1 MEYIAQAKDYWI
13 APQAVKITLNALGNP
28 HRTQATVASG
38 AVIMCYIKGVD
49 GLEYDNGHQY
59 RAWNISASPTYF
71 NTATKKYV
79 YAAIPRSSEVGVQA
93 VIVYPSE
100 LLDIYGCNE
109 DGDQVGSEHFYYIW
123 LQGVISESAYNRANR
138 YWQTD
143 IDYGVLAT
151 DEARDDQSYNTD
163 WYTFNAVTQTVT
175 FLKEIIMKAGSSFRN
190 LILGGHNL
198 TGVATGD
205 TPEDIDSDTLVVTP
219 NYIRNKFLH
228 KDRDDTTPYSLT
240 IEQELR
246 VGNRGIMNHL
256 QSTDYTGDGMLD
268 SGYKLWYEEGRAKL
282 VIDDLVARGKFT
294 VNELETRIW
303 TYAGG
308 NMVFSGAGSTIFF
321 VEYLDANEQPLGY
334 TYINQPWLLRG
345 RALLAASLSWSKRR
359 QIQRQLTD
367 DEKAQVVKF
376 RCYEFSDDGTMQTR
390 NWWHPNDIAMCQ
402 TLNKVRDKINA
413 DGSYSGSA
421 SNTVYKRRIAGIGSK
436 EIPMLNDGRVYDYVD
451 LWNIYDLAG
460 NSCKY
465 KGTDGQEHLITD
477 SVKGFLNMAPSGA
490 APSTDW
496 PAAGDVIVQMGN
508 PLDTDRQAAVTI
520 EVQGD
525 VHGFKVYD
533 TIADYSMANKLWVEI
548 GYDQTTGKAKANVY
562 GDFRFGCRESEE
574 AGGGSY
580 IKYNRTSGQL
590 DIRANVRFT
599 SPTTQQ
605 ETTLDNFA
613 SAVVGELGELQNQID
628 GEIDT
633 WFYNGEPGPTVL
645 PESEWVAADTQAGNN
660 NERLKHLGDLYYDN
674 SSGYA
679 YRYSNSGTE
688 QSPVFYWNPISDSAV
703 IKALEDAAKAQDT
716 ADHKRRVFTAQP
728 APPYDAGDL
737 WVNVTYPANYTGET
751 DESQHKYKNEILK
764 CITSKPLDTDTF
776 SINDWSL
783 SNGYT
788 SKLNNF
794 VTNTYAPFAQS
805 IQTQVDKKAETYRQ
819 ATNPASSWA
828 EADKPSHVGDIWM
841 DISAN
846 GGKKTYIYQN
856 TAAAGQT
863 PVYDWVAQ
871 EVPDEV
877 FDEID
882 GKTAIYVGWNDW
894 VVYNVSQLND
904 KDLFIPAADVTPT
917 GSSVTYYANKVYRWD
932 ATNSTWN
939 EVAYTDDTYAH
950 GFDYLKAAMKGDTQI
965 QGGLLLSNTIVLR
978 NLNGTTPTDVMAGM
992 NGILNTDLTDPKKSI
1007 AAWYGG
1013 DMVDLEDLTHY
1024 WTASQIAAWEAM
1036 TPSQKAASVLVA
1048 KSLDRFDGSG
1058 YRASGNISWN
1068 AAGDLTIKGQV
1079 VTATTKIDTP
1089 AIFLNGTDITA
1100 TLNAILGMFELDT
1113 TTEPGTTL
1121 IKANYSLYSVGD
1133 VSALGNSSGGGGGGG
1148 GGGASVL
1155 YELNDVLANAGGTSV
1170 LDAQAGYVLT
1180 CVENGGSLKWKAAP
1194 TAPTYVLPQAT
1205 SGALGGIKIGYTDA
1219 TVGTRNYAVA
1229 LDNDGKAYVN
1239 VPWTDTTYTLAGLM
1253 GSTAKGGTT
1262 QPIYWNGTEFKNTT
1276 YTLAKS
1282 VPANAVFTDHYDWS
1296 DITNKPSTFTP
1307 SAHTHDYIVPK
1318 STITYG
1324 ANYLQYDDVYATEAS
1339 NPANAIGNPTADWYH
1354 HIVMNHANSG
1364 GYFVDMTICFH
1375 SDKFY
1380 YRRIANGVASD
1391 WVRVL
1396 DSSNSSVSKSGSTL
1410 TVKINGSSESITD
1423 TNTWRPLGTG
1433 ASDACAGNDSRL
1445 SDSRPASDVYTWA
1458 KQSTKPSYDLDEV
1471 SDGTTRKLSNYLLLS
1486 GGTMTG
1492 LLKITTNSRTLT
1504 LGAQNSGAI
1513 HIYNDNNSTTF
1524 FNGGVSSNSNG
1535 SYDLGTTSYYWN
1547 CVYTNRIVAK
1557 TTTDASASAAN
1568 NVALITGNPTGQH
1581 LEFDGN
1587 EIMSKGSGTT
1597 TSTLYLNAE
1606 GGTVSI
1612 NESGGNCGIGNSSPS
1627 YKLHVS
1633 GDIYATGDVT
1643 AASDRRKKAFVEDIM
1658 LTLEQIANAP
1668 AVKFRWNDNRDNLV
1682 HIGTYAQYWQ
1692 KVLPESVRDNDDNLG
1707 LGYGST
1713 ALVAVV
1719 NLAKYV
1725 LDLYHEVQEMKYNNY
1740 KSA

>member
-1 MEYIAQAKDYWI
+1 
-13 APQAVKITLNALGNP
+13 
-28 HRTQATVASG
+28 
-38 AVIMCYIKGVD
+38 
-49 GLEYDNGHQY
+49 
-59 RAWNISASPTYF
+59 
-71 NTATKKYV
+71 
-79 YAAIPRSSEVGVQA
+79 
-93 VIVYPSE
+93 
-100 LLDIYGCNE
+100 
-109 DGDQVGSEHFYYIW
+109 
-123 LQGVISESAYNRANR
+123 
-138 YWQTD
+138 
-143 IDYGVLAT
+143 
-151 DEARDDQSYNTD
+151 
-163 WYTFNAVTQTVT
+163 
-175 FLKEIIMKAGSSFRN
+175 
-190 LILGGHNL
+190 
-198 TGVATGD
+198 
-205 TPEDIDSDTLVVTP
+205 
-219 NYIRNKFLH
+219 
-228 KDRDDTTPYSLT
+228 
-240 IEQELR
+240 
-246 VGNRGIMNHL
+246 
-256 QSTDYTGDGMLD
+256 
-268 SGYKLWYEEGRAKL
+268 
-282 VIDDLVARGKFT
+282 
-294 VNELETRIW
+294 
-303 TYAGG
+303 
-308 NMVFSGAGSTIFF
+308 
-321 VEYLDANEQPLGY
+321 
-334 TYINQPWLLRG
+334 
-345 RALLAASLSWSKRR
+345 
-359 QIQRQLTD
+359 
-367 DEKAQVVKF
+367 
-376 RCYEFSDDGTMQTR
+376 
-390 NWWHPNDIAMCQ
+390 
-402 TLNKVRDKINA
+402 
-413 DGSYSGSA
+413 
-421 SNTVYKRRIAGIGSK
+421 
-436 EIPMLNDGRVYDYVD
+436 MLNDGRIYDYVD
-451 LWNIYDLAG
+451 MWNIYDVYG
-460 NSCKY
+460 QTYINSQ
-465 KGTDGQEHLITD
+465 GQTVTITD
-477 SVKGFLNMAPSGA
+477 SVKGFQNMAPSGA
-490 APSTDW
+490 TPSTDW

-533 TIADYSMANKLWVEI
+533 TISDYSMENKLWVEI
-548 GYDQTTGKAKANVY
+548 GYDQTTSKAKANVY
-562 GDFRFGCRESEE
+562 GDFRFGCRENEE
-574 AGGGSY
+574 AQGGSY
-580 IKYNRTSGQL
+580 IKYNRTTKQL

-613 SAVVGELGELQNQID
+613 TAVVGELGELQNQID
-628 GEIDT
+628 GGIDT

-728 APPYDAGDL
+728 TPPYDAGDL
-737 WVNVTYPANYTGET
+737 WVNVTYPTNYTGET

-794 VTNTYAPFAQS
+794 VTNTYAPFAQN

-894 VVYNVSQLND
+894 VVDNVSQLND

-978 NLNGTTPTDVMAGM
+978 NLNGTTPTDTMAGM

-1024 WTASQIAAWEAM
+1024 WTAQQIAAWEAL
-1036 TPSQKAASVLVA
+1036 TPEQKAASVLVA

-1113 TTEPGTTL
+1113 TTISGTTL
-1121 IKANYSLYSVGD
+1121 IKAKYSLYSVGD
-1133 VSALGNSSGGGGGGG
+1133 ISAMGQSSGGGGG

-1229 LDNDGKAYVN
+1229 LDNNGKAYVN
-1239 VPWTDTTYTLAGLM
+1239 VPWEDHTYTLAGLM
-1253 GSTAKGGTT
+1253 GSSVIGGTT
-1262 QPIYWNGTEFKNTT
+1262 QPIYWNGSAFANIS
-1276 YTLAKS
+1276 YTLGKS
-1282 VPANAVFTDHYDWS
+1282 VPSDAVFTDTTYSAGYGITLSSTTFTLGHRWTAVTKGQKWSRIMQGVTQTSVEGCNGILTLRCTRGNVVCNATFLVTSSHSSFGQIVPLSSNNYTPIRLRILVNSTGDFYIEINDTAQSIASGTTQNWHCTFVPLS
-1296 DITNKPSTFTP
+1296 DISVTAYTAFTDGSSVPSGYTAQNDFTTTVGDAALAIKSISRSGTTFTATRQNGSTFTF
-1307 SAHTHDYIVPK
+1307 D
-1318 STITYG
+1318 
-1324 ANYLQYDDVYATEAS
+1324 QQ
-1339 NPANAIGNPTADWYH
+1339 
-1354 HIVMNHANSG
+1354 
-1364 GYFVDMTICFH
+1364 
-1375 SDKFY
+1375 
-1380 YRRIANGVASD
+1380 
-1391 WVRVL
+1391 
-1396 DSSNSSVSKSGSTL
+1396 
-1410 TVKINGSSESITD
+1410 D

-1445 SDSRPASDVYTWA
+1445 SDSRPASDVYSWA
-1458 KQSTKPSYDLDEV
+1458 KQSTKPSYNLDEV
-1471 SDGTTRKLSNYLLLS
+1471 SDGSTRKLSNYLPLS
-1486 GGTMTG
+1486 GDTMTG
-1492 LLKITTNSRTLT
+1492 VLT
-1504 LGAQNSGAI
+1504 LKGSQYAGYMTGSSKSYAMNA
-1513 HIYNDNNSTTF
+1513 NNSDIVGVNALIMADKSDGWTESIGFPRDDSGNAGHYDTF
-1524 FNGGVSSNSNG
+1524 RAGNGTFYFGFNGYYDSSNVEHAASELITMTGSAIKLVRTDANNAEVVVKNSNRSLSLFTG
-1535 SYDLGTTSYYWN
+1535 ATNIGLYYNTGDKWILGTNGTDTWLNTGKVGIGTSSPVSQLDVRGGSGIWSGYFQGGSN
-1547 CVYTNRIVAK
+1547 CGVYLAYADGNGMFVNSKST
-1557 TTTDASASAAN
+1557 SASTYLFFCGYGATQLGTAAN
-1568 NVALITGNPTGQH
+1568 TAFRVNC
-1581 LEFDGN
+1581 DGKVGVGVN
-1587 EIMSKGSGTT
+1587 
-1597 TSTLYLNAE
+1597 
-1606 GGTVSI
+1606 
-1612 NESGGNCGIGNSSPS
+1612 PS
-1627 YKLHVS
+1627 YKFHVS

-1643 AASDRRKKAFVEDIM
+1643 AASDERQKCDIEQID
-1658 LTLEQIANAP
+1658 LSVEQIANAP
-1668 AVKFRWNDNRDNLV
+1668 AVKFSWKDGRDNLR
-1682 HIGTYAQYWQ
+1682 HAGSFAQYWQ
-1692 KVLPESVRDNDDNLG
+1692 KVLPESVTDKNDILG
-1707 LGYGST
+1707 LNYGAA
-1713 ALVAVV
+1713 ALVSVV
-1719 NLAKYV
+1719 KVAEKV
-1725 LDLYHEVQEMKYNNY
+1725 LTHEEEIEQLRKRISELEHEVEQL

>member
-100 LLDIYGCNE
+100 MLDIYGCNE
-109 DGDQVGSEHFYYIW
+109 AGDQVGSEHFYYIW
-123 LQGVISESAYNRANR
+123 LQGVISESAYNRADR
-138 YWQTD
+138 YWLTD
-143 IDYGVLAT
+143 IDYGILAT

-163 WYTFNAVTQTVT
+163 WYSYNTLSQVVT
-175 FLKEIIMKAGSSFRN
+175 FLKEITMKAGSSFRN

-198 TGVATGD
+198 TGVATGV

-359 QIQRQLTD
+359 QIQCQLTD
-367 DEKAQVVKF
+367 TERAAVVKF

-390 NWWHPNDIAMCQ
+390 NWWHTNDIAMCQ
-402 TLNKVRDKINA
+402 SLNKVDGKTNS
-413 DGSYSGSA
+413 DGSYSGA
-421 SNTVYKRRIAGIGSK
+421 LSNTVYKRRIAGIGSK
-436 EIPMLNDGRVYDYVD
+436 EIPMLNDGRIYDYVD
-451 LWNIYDLAG
+451 LWNIYDVYG
-460 NSCKY
+460 QTYINSQ
-465 KGTDGQEHLITD
+465 GQTVTITD
-477 SVKGFLNMAPSGA
+477 SVKGFQNMAPSGST
-490 APSTDW
+490 PSTDW

-533 TIADYSMANKLWVEI
+533 TISDYSMENKLWVEI

-562 GDFRFGCRESEE
+562 GDFRFGCRENEE
-574 AGGGSY
+574 AQGGSY
-580 IKYNRTSGQL
+580 VKYNRTTKQL
-590 DIRANVRFT
+590 DIKANVRFT
-599 SPTTQQ
+599 SPTTHQD
-605 ETTLDNFA
+605 TTLDNFA
-613 SAVVGELGELQNQID
+613 SAVVGELVELQNQID

-728 APPYDAGDL
+728 TPPYDAGDL
-737 WVNVTYPANYTGET
+737 WVNVTYPANYAGET

-794 VTNTYAPFAQS
+794 VTNTYAPFAQN

-819 ATNPASSWA
+819 TTNPASSWA

-882 GKTAIYVGWNDW
+882 GKTAIYVGWEDW
-894 VVYNVSQLND
+894 VVDNVSQLND

-950 GFDYLKAAMKGDTQI
+950 NFDYLKTAMKGITEI
-965 QGGLLLSNTIVLR
+965 QGGLLLSSAIVLKD
-978 NLNGTTPTDVMAGM
+978 LDTTTTPATPTNIMAGM

-1024 WTASQIAAWEAM
+1024 WTAQQIAAWEAL
-1036 TPSQKAASVLVA
+1036 TPEQKAASVLVA

-1113 TTEPGTTL
+1113 TTISGTTL
-1121 IKANYSLYSVGD
+1121 IKAKYSLYSVGD
-1133 VSALGNSSGGGGGGG
+1133 ISAMGQSSGGGGG

-1205 SGALGGIKIGYTDA
+1205 SGALGGIKIGFTA
-1219 TVGTRNYAVA
+1219 SEKNYAVQ
-1229 LDNDGKAYVN
+1229 LDDSGKAYVN
-1239 VPWTDTTYTLAGLM
+1239 VPWTD
-1253 GSTAKGGTT
+1253 
-1262 QPIYWNGTEFKNTT
+1262 N
-1276 YTLAKS
+1276 
-1282 VPANAVFTDHYDWS
+1282 DHYDWG
-1296 DITNKPSTFTP
+1296 DITNKPQSFTP

-1318 STITYG
+1318 NAITYNV
-1324 ANYLQYDDVYATEAS
+1324 NYLQYDDVYATAAS

-1354 HIVMNHANSG
+1354 HIIMNHANAG
-1364 GYFVDMTICFH
+1364 GYFVDMALCFH
-1375 SDKFY
+1375 SNDFY
-1380 YRRIANGVASD
+1380 YRRIANGVANA

-1445 SDSRPASDVYTWA
+1445 SDSRPASDVCSWA
-1458 KQSTKPSYDLDEV
+1458 KQSTKPSYNLDEV
-1471 SDGTTRKLSNYLLLS
+1471 SDGSTRKLSNYLLLS
-1486 GGTMTG
+1486 GVTAMTG

-1504 LGAQNSGAI
+1504 LGAQNSGGI
-1513 HIYNDNNSTTF
+1513 HIYNDNYSPFF
-1524 FNGGVSSNSNG
+1524 FNGSVSSNSNG

-1707 LGYGST
+1707 LSYGST

-1725 LDLYHEVQEMKYNNY
+1725 LDLYREVQEMKLNN
-1740 KSA
+1740 